1 MNIKKIVVAA
11 VMTAAVTFG
20 AAAKNHPYGMDIA
33 VGIVGVDFYKS
44 GYEYISRNRVNNE
57 IISNAC
63 VELFPIK
70 VNTYCCPWLDNHL
83 GIYGSVGLLWCG
95 IECGYKDK
103 VNDIEYETTGVG
115 YNFGLE
121 LMAGPAFGV
130 DLGDSSVRFQIGAPL
145 HFQFG
150 LGAMVM
156 DADSSNRSSSLTVT
170 RDFSYT
176 AFGLGLTPQFR
187 FAANSRCSFVLGMDF
202 VFDFLYS
209 RKFEY
214 NVYGIKQSIKV
225 EKDPFHFG
233 WRPYLGL
240 GINFGD

>member
-1 MNIKKIVVAA
+1 MNIKKIVAAA

-44 GYEYISRNRVNNE
+44 GYEYISRNRVNSE

-63 VELFPIK
+63 VDLFPIK

-150 LGAMVM
+150 LGSMVM
-156 DADSSNRSSSLTVT
+156 DTANRRDTYTV
-170 RDFSYT
+170 DFSYT
-176 AFGLGLTPQFR
+176 TFGLGLTPQFR
-187 FAANSRCSFVLGMDF
+187 FGANNKLCFVAGMDF
-202 VFDFLYS
+202 VFDFLNS

-214 NVYGIKQSIKV
+214 NVSGIKQSVKF
-225 EKDPFHFG
+225 DQNPFHFG

-240 GINFGD
+240 GINFGS

>member
-1 MNIKKIVVAA
+1 MNIKKIVAAA

-33 VGIVGVDFYKS
+33 VGIVGVDVFSSK
-44 GYEYISRNRVNNE
+44 YENRDWTM
-57 IISNAC
+57 SNAC

-70 VNTYCCPWLDNHL
+70 VNTYCCPWLNNHL
-83 GIYGSVGLLWCG
+83 GIYGSLGLLWCG
-95 IECGYKDK
+95 IECGYKNK
-103 VNDIEYETTGVG
+103 IGGVEYETTGIG

-130 DLGDSSVRFQIGAPL
+130 DLGDSSVRFQVGAPL

-150 LGAMVM
+150 VGAMVQ
-156 DADSSNRSSSLTVT
+156 DVGNGRDTYTA
-170 RDFSYT
+170 DFSYT

-187 FAANSRCSFVLGMDF
+187 FGAKDKLSFVVGMDF

-209 RKFEY
+209 RKSEY
-214 NVYGIKQSIKV
+214 NVMGIKQSVKYD
-225 EKDPFHFG
+225 KDPFHFG

>member
-1 MNIKKIVVAA
+1 MNIKKIVAAA

-33 VGIVGVDFYKS
+33 VGIVGVDVFSSKH
-44 GYEYISRNRVNNE
+44 ENTDWTM
-57 IISNAC
+57 SNAC

-70 VNTYCCPWLDNHL
+70 VNTYCCPWLNNHL
-83 GIYGSVGLLWCG
+83 GIYGSLGLLWCG
-95 IECGYKDK
+95 IECGYKNK
-103 VNDIEYETTGVG
+103 IGGVEYETTGVG

-130 DLGDSSVRFQIGAPL
+130 DLGDSSVRFQVGAPL

-150 LGAMVM
+150 VGAMVM
-156 DADSSNRSSSLTVT
+156 DADTSNRSSSLTVT
-170 RDFSYT
+170 KDFSYT

-187 FAANSRCSFVLGMDF
+187 FAANSRCSFVVGMDF

-209 RKFEY
+209 RKFD
-214 NVYGIKQSIKV
+214 NGSRGSIKV

>member
-20 AAAKNHPYGMDIA
+20 AAAKNHPYGMYIA
-33 VGIVGVDFYKS
+33 VGIVGVDVFSSK
-44 GYEYISRNRVNNE
+44 YENIDWTM
-57 IISNAC
+57 SNAC

-70 VNTYCCPWLDNHL
+70 VNTYCCPWLNNHL

-95 IECGYKDK
+95 IECGYKNK
-103 VNDIEYETTGVG
+103 IGGVEYDTVGVG

-156 DADSSNRSSSLTVT
+156 DADSANRSSSLTVT

-187 FAANSRCSFVLGMDF
+187 FGAKDKLSFVLGMDF

-209 RKFEY
+209 RKFD
-214 NVYGIKQSIKV
+214 NGSRGSIKV

>member
-1 MNIKKIVVAA
+1 MSFKKTFAFLLLSVLVA
-11 VMTAAVTFG
+11 FG
-20 AAAKNHPYGMDIA
+20 AAAEEKDGNGKNHPYGMDIA
-33 VGIVGVDFYKS
+33 MGIVGVDDFSSK
-44 GYEYISRNRVNNE
+44 YENIDWTM
-57 IISNAC
+57 SNAC

-70 VNTYCCPWLDNHL
+70 VNTYCCPWLNNHL

-95 IECGYKDK
+95 IECGYKNK
-103 VNDIEYETTGVG
+103 IGGVEYETTGIG

-145 HFQFG
+145 RFQFG

-209 RKFEY
+209 RKFD
-214 NVYGIKQSIKV
+214 NGSRGSIKV

-233 WRPYLGL
+233 WRPYLGV